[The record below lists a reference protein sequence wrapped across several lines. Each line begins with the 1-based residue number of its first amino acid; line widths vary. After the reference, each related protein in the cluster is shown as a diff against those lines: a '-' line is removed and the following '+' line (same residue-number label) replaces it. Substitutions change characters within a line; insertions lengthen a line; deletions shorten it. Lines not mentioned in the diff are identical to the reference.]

1 MKKNLLLLLLIALAA
16 PALHAQNSDNRR
28 SLEVTGGTNHSRFTD
43 EGADCLL
50 GLFFGAD
57 LVLCENGPLRFST
70 GVQYRQ
76 SGSEYKSGE
85 DFGEDGSYS
94 FETRESLGYLNIP
107 AEVRYEFGAGEIKPF
122 VRGGGAFGLLLS
134 AKSKN
139 TTDLNGRKNE
149 SETDIKDQKKS
160 VNLGLSLGGGVSFP
174 LGKYRGIVSVR
185 YLIGLTNIVKNN
197 GASSVRTNDLTY
209 SVGFGV
215 PIL

>member
-43 EGADCLL
+43 EGADCFL
-50 GLFFGAD
+50 GWFFGAD
-57 LVLCENGPLRFST
+57 VVLCESRPLRFST
-70 GVQYRQ
+70 GLQYRQ

-85 DFGEDGSYS
+85 DFGEDGSYT
-94 FETRESLGYLNIP
+94 FETRESLGYFSIP
-107 AEVRYEFGAGEIKPF
+107 AEVRYEFDAGKIKPF
-122 VRGGGAFGLLLS
+122 VRGGGTLGLLLS
-134 AKSKN
+134 AKSK
-139 TTDLNGRKNE
+139 TTTNFNGRKNK

-160 VNLGLSLGGGVSFP
+160 ANLGFSLGGGVSFP

-197 GASSVRTNDLTY
+197 GAPSVRTNDLTY

-215 PIL
+215 PVL

>member
-1 MKKNLLLLLLIALAA
+1 MKKNLLLLLLIAIAA

-139 TTDLNGRKNE
+139 TTDFNGRKNE
-149 SETDIKDQKKS
+149 SETDTKDQKKS

-185 YLIGLTNIVKNN
+185 YLMGLTNIVKNN

>member
-1 MKKNLLLLLLIALAA
+1 MKKNLLLLLLIAMVA
-16 PALHAQNSDNRR
+16 PALHARNSGNRR
-28 SLEVTGGTNHSRFTD
+28 RLEVAGGTNHSRFTD

-122 VRGGGAFGLLLS
+122 VHGGGAFGLLLS

-139 TTDLNGRKNE
+139 TTDFNGRKNE

-185 YLIGLTNIVKNN
+185 YLIGLTNIVKNE
-197 GASSVRTNDLTY
+197 GTSSVRTNDLTY
-209 SVGFGV
+209 SVGLGV